1 MNSGDHKFEFYLD
14 ETIFI
19 TCSKSER
26 IWFFLIPCDD
36 VFVPLHDDRTV
47 FDNTAYNTY
56 STVCR
61 LLNQR

>member
-1 MNSGDHKFEFYLD
+1 MKPSLLLVVKVKE
-14 ETIFI
+14 
-19 TCSKSER
+19 SV
-26 IWFFLIPCDD
+26 FFLIPCDD